1 MYNYIMKNQ
10 YTLFNLKNRYRY
22 SLKQLVEFENT
33 TEVKDQKSRTSHI
46 LLTGFIFYCIFATF
60 LTSDNYDHGKVTN
73 ISIALFLFHIGLFLW
88 RAHRHT
94 MLCILASFG
103 VCTILF
109 FHFIMEVDWTIGMD
123 AYWLF
128 ILILPFFTNYIAGV
142 VYGSIS
148 ALSGLILSIVLF
160 DTPVIGYLQPYGQNM
175 VDWFP
180 IIYVVVMIAAAI
192 MEYELT
198 SYQIEKKN
206 SDEKIA
212 FYQGERNKR
221 LREQL
226 SIYESNELTIRK
238 YKHDIRH
245 FNRVLSGFIDNKEYE
260 KASKY
265 LHEIDSMLEDVTVVS
280 FCDNKVVNELL
291 TIYAAR
297 CQKLGFKMRAK
308 ACVPEHF
315 AMTEIELTSLL
326 ANALEN
332 ALESQDKAPREKR
345 FISVDINYDGRK
357 LRLQTKNYCPE
368 KLTFNSDGMPV
379 STKIVQSGIG
389 TQQIRSIA
397 QKYSGIASFNLEGD
411 VFVVKAV
418 MTCL

>member
-1 MYNYIMKNQ
+1 MYNYIMKIEFS
-10 YTLFNLKNRYRY
+10 LFNLKNRYRY

-33 TEVKDQKSRTSHI
+33 QDVKDQKSRTAHI
-46 LLTGFIFYCIFATF
+46 LLTGFIIYCIIATF
-60 LTSDNYDHGKVTN
+60 LTSDSYDHGKVTN
-73 ISIALFLFHIGLFLW
+73 ISVALFLFHMGLLLW

-94 MLCILASFG
+94 MLSILASFG

-128 ILILPFFTNYIAGV
+128 ILILPFITNYIAGV

-148 ALSGLILSIVLF
+148 ALSGLLLSIVLF
-160 DTPVIGYLQPYGQNM
+160 DTPLIGYLQPYGQNM

-198 SYQIEKKN
+198 SYQIEKKI

-212 FYQGERNKR
+212 YYQAERTKR

-245 FNRVLSGFIDNKEYE
+245 FNRVLSSFIDDGEYE
-260 KASKY
+260 KASNY
-265 LHEIDSMLEDVTVVS
+265 LREFDSMLEQVTTVS

-297 CQKLGFKMRAK
+297 CQKLGFKLRAK
-308 ACVPEHF
+308 AAVPERF
-315 AMTEIELTSLL
+315 AMEEVELTSLL

-332 ALESQDKAPREKR
+332 ALESQDKAPKEKR

-368 KLTFNSDGMPV
+368 KITFNDEGMPI

-389 TQQIRSIA
+389 TQQIRAIA
-397 QKYSGIASFNLEGD
+397 QKYSGIASFKLEGD

>member
-1 MYNYIMKNQ
+1 M
-10 YTLFNLKNRYRY
+10 
-22 SLKQLVEFENT
+22 
-33 TEVKDQKSRTSHI
+33 
-46 LLTGFIFYCIFATF
+46 
-60 LTSDNYDHGKVTN
+60 
-73 ISIALFLFHIGLFLW
+73 
-88 RAHRHT
+88 
-94 MLCILASFG
+94 ASFG

-128 ILILPFFTNYIAGV
+128 ILILPFITNYIAGV

-160 DTPVIGYLQPYGQNM
+160 DTPLIGYLQPYGQNM

-198 SYQIEKKN
+198 SYQIEKKI

-212 FYQGERNKR
+212 YYQNERTKR

-238 YKHDIRH
+238 YRHDIRH
-245 FNRVLSGFIDNKEYE
+245 HNRVLSSFINNGEYE
-260 KASKY
+260 KAAEY
-265 LHEIDSMLEDVTVVS
+265 LREFDSMLEQVTTVS
-280 FCDNKVVNELL
+280 FCDNKIVNELL
-291 TIYAAR
+291 TIYASR
-297 CQKLGFKMRAK
+297 CQKLGFKLRAK
-308 ACVPEHF
+308 ASVPERF
-315 AMTEIELTSLL
+315 AMEETELTSLL

-332 ALESQDKAPREKR
+332 ALESQDKAPKEKR
-345 FISVDINYDGRK
+345 FISVDISYDGRK
-357 LRLQTKNYCPE
+357 LRLLTKNYCPE
-368 KLTFNSDGMPV
+368 KITFNSEGLPA
-379 STKIVQSGIG
+379 STKLVQSGIG

-397 QKYSGIASFNLEGD
+397 QKYSGIASFTLEGD

>member
-1 MYNYIMKNQ
+1 
-10 YTLFNLKNRYRY
+10 
-22 SLKQLVEFENT
+22 
-33 TEVKDQKSRTSHI
+33 
-46 LLTGFIFYCIFATF
+46 
-60 LTSDNYDHGKVTN
+60 
-73 ISIALFLFHIGLFLW
+73 
-88 RAHRHT
+88 
-94 MLCILASFG
+94 
-103 VCTILF
+103 
-109 FHFIMEVDWTIGMD
+109 MEVDWTIGMD

-128 ILILPFFTNYIAGV
+128 ILILPFITNYIAGV

-148 ALSGLILSIVLF
+148 ALSGLLLSIVLF
-160 DTPVIGYLQPYGQNM
+160 DTPLIGYLQPYGQNM

-198 SYQIEKKN
+198 SYQIEKKI

-212 FYQGERNKR
+212 FYQAERTKR

-245 FNRVLSGFIDNKEYE
+245 FNRVLSGFIDDGEYE
-260 KASKY
+260 KASNY
-265 LHEIDSMLEDVTVVS
+265 LREFDSMLEQVTTVS

-297 CQKLGFKMRAK
+297 CQKLGFKLRAK
-308 ACVPEHF
+308 AAVPERF
-315 AMTEIELTSLL
+315 AMEEVELTSLL

-332 ALESQDKAPREKR
+332 ALESQDKAPKEKR

-368 KLTFNSDGMPV
+368 KITFNDEGMPV

-389 TQQIRSIA
+389 TQQIRAIA
-397 QKYSGIASFNLEGD
+397 QKYSGIASFKLEGD